1 MSENNKEEVKVPSA
15 IMEEV
20 IKVLMKSGEP
30 KLSFKQIKKKLKHQ
44 HTAEQLHAAV
54 NILVSEN
61 RLSKRGTV
69 IFLTKEKK
77 KEAENAEGENATAP
91 QSGNVFEGVIEFTQS
106 RNAWVITPESKKDI
120 AIDFRNTGKAF
131 EGDTVK
137 VRLFPIKRKSRLEG
151 KVIEVVKRAQ
161 ENYAGTIHFDEGK
174 YLMVPDLPQFPV
186 TFLIPADKLEGA
198 KPKDKVLVRMTE
210 WVTGAKHPTG
220 IVSLVLGPAGTN
232 EVELH
237 SILLEYDFKL
247 NFTKEVLAEAAALP
261 DKISDEEIAKRRDF
275 RKILTVTIDP
285 EDAKDFD
292 DALSFQKLPNG
303 NYEVGIH
310 IADVSHYAHPGT
322 LMDDEAYARATSVYL
337 VDRTVTMYPER
348 LSNELCSLRPNEDKL
363 SFSAVFEMTEGAEIV
378 NEWYGRTIIHSD
390 KRFTYEEAQ
399 KVLDGE
405 LEIFSDELKTLNA
418 LAYKLREKRF
428 KNGSINFDS
437 TEIKFQLDAEKKPIG
452 IIIKERKDTHLLVED
467 FMLLANKK
475 VAEFVSKKK
484 VSGKQVKFVYRIHDI
499 PNDEK
504 IKAFGETAL
513 AFGHKMNLSTPSHIA
528 KAFNKLLEEIKG
540 KPEQYMLESLGIRTM
555 AKAIYSSENIGHYGL
570 AFPHYTHFTSPIR
583 RYPDVMSHR
592 ILAQVL
598 DGNYQEDKLLEEKC
612 KHSSAMER
620 NASEAERASVKY
632 KQVEFME
639 TRVGKDFDALIT
651 GVTNFGFFAEIIETK
666 CEGLIKINSIKG
678 DFYSFDE
685 KHHQLIGKKYGIKF
699 RLGEK
704 VRVRLLKTNMEKK
717 QIDLMVLTDDIY

>member
-1 MSENNKEEVKVPSA
+1 M
-15 IMEEV
+15 
-20 IKVLMKSGEP
+20 
-30 KLSFKQIKKKLKHQ
+30 
-44 HTAEQLHAAV
+44 
-54 NILVSEN
+54 
-61 RLSKRGTV
+61 
-69 IFLTKEKK
+69 
-77 KEAENAEGENATAP
+77 
-91 QSGNVFEGVIEFTQS
+91 
-106 RNAWVITPESKKDI
+106 TPESKKDI
-120 AIDFRNTGKAF
+120 AVDFRNTGKAF

-220 IVSLVLGPAGTN
+220 NVSLVLGPAGTN
-232 EVELH
+232 DVEMH

-247 NFTKEVLAEAAALP
+247 NFTKEVLAEAALLP
-261 DKISDEEIAKRRDF
+261 DKISEEEIAKRRDF
-275 RKILTVTIDP
+275 RKITTVTIDP

-303 NYEVGIH
+303 NYEVGVH
-310 IADVSHYAHPGT
+310 IADVSHYAIPGT
-322 LMDDEAYARATSVYL
+322 EMDKEAYARATSVYL

-378 NEWYGRTIIHSD
+378 NEWYGRTVIHSD

-405 LEIFSDELKTLNA
+405 LEIFSDELKTLNS
-418 LAYKLREKRF
+418 LAYKLRDKRF

-437 TEIKFQLDAEKKPIG
+437 TEIKFQLDADKKPIG

-484 VSGKQVKFVYRIHDI
+484 ISGKQVKFVYRIHDN

-528 KAFNKLLEEIKG
+528 KAFNKLLEEIKR
-540 KPEQYMLESLGIRTM
+540 Q
-555 AKAIYSSENIGHYGL
+555 A
-570 AFPHYTHFTSPIR
+570 
-583 RYPDVMSHR
+583 
-592 ILAQVL
+592 
-598 DGNYQEDKLLEEKC
+598 
-612 KHSSAMER
+612 
-620 NASEAERASVKY
+620 
-632 KQVEFME
+632 
-639 TRVGKDFDALIT
+639 
-651 GVTNFGFFAEIIETK
+651 
-666 CEGLIKINSIKG
+666 
-678 DFYSFDE
+678 
-685 KHHQLIGKKYGIKF
+685 
-699 RLGEK
+699 
-704 VRVRLLKTNMEKK
+704 
-717 QIDLMVLTDDIY
+717 